1 MAPSLLAAL
10 EAAVEDVVAATSAAG
25 LGNGADGVG
34 WVDLSPLLPS
44 VLSEADVAVLLARMP
59 FLQDQDLIKGAFSIA
74 LIKRAFELQD
84 QLLQDTFDTFIRN
97 RELIRRLSRTGRR
110 STTFPVR
117 ELSRHS

>member
-1 MAPSLLAAL
+1 VAPSLLAAL

-59 FLQDQDLIKGAFSIA
+59 FLQDQDRRPVKERKVHVVSGAHA
-74 LIKRAFELQD
+74 
-84 QLLQDTFDTFIRN
+84 
-97 RELIRRLSRTGRR
+97 RTEK
-110 STTFPVR
+110 TQENLP
-117 ELSRHS
+117 